1 MRTRALA
8 CSFCGSTA
16 AEVTRLIAGPRVFI
30 CDGCVARCNAILA
43 EHPPG
48 ASARATGAAARPTPP
63 APGRHRWWH
72 RLRASWTPP
81 HLSAESRV

>member
-30 CDGCVARCNAILA
+30 CDGCVARCNEILA

-48 ASARATGAAARPTPP
+48 ASVRATPAAT
-63 APGRHRWWH
+63 GRQRWWR
-72 RLRASWTPP
+72 RLRAWRARWSPP
-81 HLSAESRV
+81 PRLSAESRA

>member
-30 CDGCVARCNAILA
+30 CDGCVARCNEILA

-48 ASARATGAAARPTPP
+48 ASVRSTPG
-63 APGRHRWWH
+63 APGRPHWWH
-72 RLRASWTPP
+72 RLRAWWAPP
-81 HLSAESRV
+81 HLSAESRA

>member
-1 MRTRALA
+1 MRTRRLA

-16 AEVTRLIAGPRVFI
+16 DQVTRLIAGPRVFI

-48 ASARATGAAARPTPP
+48 ALAGAVPRSPERP
-63 APGRHRWWH
+63 AWWH
-72 RLRASWTPP
+72 RLRAWLAP
-81 HLSAESRV
+81 LRVSAESRG